1 MRQGGVVGHAEKV
14 RGYARANLK
23 NKPHQVRLDAA
34 FDHAPAAL
42 ALAALALAAL
52 ALAALALAFAAL
64 ALGVP
69 LVVDH

>member
-1 MRQGGVVGHAEKV
+1 MGHAEKV